1 MNRLILR
8 VMYDPLVL
16 EARRGLSF
24 GFPLFCLCCGLA
36 FYTTMALSTTM
47 AASDPAFVLLAYF
60 QSIVERTAHML
71 GQLPLSRK
79 VIGLGH
85 SSGRFSSR
93 RDSDF
98 LLRLGPHIPR

>member
-1 MNRLILR
+1 MNGPILR
-8 VMYDPLVL
+8 VIYDPLVL
-16 EARRGLSF
+16 EAPRGLSF

-36 FYTTMALSTTM
+36 FYTTMVLSTTM
-47 AASDPAFVLLAYF
+47 AAPDPAFVLLAYF

-71 GQLPLSRK
+71 GKLCPSRK

-93 RDSDF
+93 RDCDF
-98 LLRLGPHIPR
+98 LLRLGPHTPR